1 MSQAVRAKRL
11 YHKLVPNVLYYEG
24 TTVHRHTSSSLVKY
38 FFVIITVCTD
48 ICPLTV

>member
-24 TTVHRHTSSSLVKY
+24 TTVHRHTVVVWLSISVLSLQCVPI
-38 FFVIITVCTD
+38 FV
-48 ICPLTV
+48 L